1 MVRQLTLPQA
11 FSDSPEQKMAV
22 QFITDMMK
30 ERVGPEKAEL
40 AEKLIPTKFGFGCRY
55 DGFPCGPSVKAGE

>member
-1 MVRQLTLPQA
+1 MPLKLTLLQA

-22 QFITDMMK
+22 QFIADMMK

-55 DGFPCGPSVKAGE
+55 ECMLWRYIGR